1 MTEKPTRVKV
11 SLTFYVNFGGN
22 LLGLEKY
29 LIGSMIIGMRQ
40 YKITKYSL
48 GADGEEQK
56 MPEGNKKNIKYPP
69 WISSFGQMN

>member
-1 MTEKPTRVKV
+1 MTEKTTRVKV

-22 LLGLEKY
+22 LFGLEKY
-29 LIGSMIIGMRQ
+29 LIGSVIIGMRQ

-56 MPEGNKKNIKYPP
+56 MAEGNKKY
-69 WISSFGQMN
+69 